1 MYMVD
6 NGILSVMMALAFL
19 LGLLSVSGCATALFK
34 RKFEEVIAPV
44 IFSVILTVYLSGL
57 LFDDLSVGVRI
68 VEAVAAVSA
77 AVLGF
82 GLYQARRDSEKK
94 EKIRRHIAECF
105 VTPGFACW
113 SVMFAVIYIVYSGK
127 ILAGWDEFS
136 HWGLVV
142 KNMFI
147 FDRFGNCPESTVS
160 FRDYP
165 PGTALWQYFTAKA
178 FSSRLG
184 ENHIYHAM
192 GWLIISLQASFLRFF
207 SGGSDEDRLS
217 FHADSRMG
225 AVKRTAA
232 ALVRIFSEKKVR
244 EAFFSMLLIMFVP
257 LLFTQYIFIYFN
269 SIYVDI
275 VLGILFAY
283 ILACGFSEEKFDAFY
298 FISFFLSVS
307 VLCLIKAIGVFLAI
321 AALAV
326 IAGYKLTEIKK
337 SGFFQSL
344 KGILPIAFSGLLG
357 MTVGKVSWSVYLKL
371 TDTPKAWNTKP
382 LTLSNIL
389 SLAKG
394 KGQAYQYLTA
404 KNYFKAVFEWPV
416 GIFGTYVGWLTVLA
430 VSLIFIRRR
439 LKDREKVGKLTFYI
453 SGCFIFALVY
463 AAGLLALYMFTFTEY
478 DAVNTAAFNR
488 YLSTVFVGAFV
499 FLAFC
504 LLRFFRGALLRLKK
518 PIAVLCAVF
527 FVFGLSRQYMRYTK
541 EEKVRKSFLAVWAT
555 AEKNIDF
562 DYKKDSVYFICQ
574 NSDGQE
580 YWFFRYAVTPVR
592 TNSGGAG
599 SASPWSIGEPYDAGD
614 IWTQS
619 ISCEEWLTILDE
631 GKYNYVFLYRVDD
644 RFRERFGDAFEN
656 PDDVRSQ
663 TIYRTRNE
671 NGVLTLCRAEN

>member
-105 VTPGFACW
+105 VTPGFVCW

-269 SIYVDI
+269 SV
-275 VLGILFAY
+275 
-283 ILACGFSEEKFDAFY
+283 
-298 FISFFLSVS
+298 
-307 VLCLIKAIGVFLAI
+307 
-321 AALAV
+321 
-326 IAGYKLTEIKK
+326 
-337 SGFFQSL
+337 
-344 KGILPIAFSGLLG
+344 
-357 MTVGKVSWSVYLKL
+357 
-371 TDTPKAWNTKP
+371 
-382 LTLSNIL
+382 
-389 SLAKG
+389 
-394 KGQAYQYLTA
+394 
-404 KNYFKAVFEWPV
+404 
-416 GIFGTYVGWLTVLA
+416 
-430 VSLIFIRRR
+430 
-439 LKDREKVGKLTFYI
+439 
-453 SGCFIFALVY
+453 
-463 AAGLLALYMFTFTEY
+463 
-478 DAVNTAAFNR
+478 
-488 YLSTVFVGAFV
+488 
-499 FLAFC
+499 
-504 LLRFFRGALLRLKK
+504 
-518 PIAVLCAVF
+518 
-527 FVFGLSRQYMRYTK
+527 
-541 EEKVRKSFLAVWAT
+541 
-555 AEKNIDF
+555 
-562 DYKKDSVYFICQ
+562 
-574 NSDGQE
+574 
-580 YWFFRYAVTPVR
+580 
-592 TNSGGAG
+592 
-599 SASPWSIGEPYDAGD
+599 
-614 IWTQS
+614 
-619 ISCEEWLTILDE
+619 
-631 GKYNYVFLYRVDD
+631 
-644 RFRERFGDAFEN
+644 
-656 PDDVRSQ
+656 
-663 TIYRTRNE
+663 
-671 NGVLTLCRAEN
+671 